1 MANLSWSNIQEARNY
16 LLKQCDWTQ
25 LVDVPLSDEDK
36 EKFFFIF
43 NRYFSKKYTKKSQ
56 LLNNK
61 NVDKSISLDLWY
73 YFMLDKPYPNWFW
86 SKSPKFEKTDI
97 PDSDFKLLFL
107 KLGLNKEQDLIITTP
122 DSIFQNKIKS
132 GVLNL
137 LDKIGSAFSYKK
149 QHIR

>member
-1 MANLSWSNIQEARNY
+1 MAELIDVANAMFRNKKDWKNITD
-16 LLKQCDWTQ
+16 L
-25 LVDVPLSDEDK
+25 DK

-43 NRYFSKKYTKKSQ
+43 NRYFSKKYTTKSQ

-61 NVDKSISLDLWY
+61 NVDKSTSLDLWY

-107 KLGLNKEQDLIITTP
+107 KLGLNKEQDLIY
-122 DSIFQNKIKS
+122 
-132 GVLNL
+132 L
-137 LDKIGSAFSYKK
+137 LDNYPDLIQEELKFYKTK
-149 QHIR
+149 TK

>member
-1 MANLSWSNIQEARNY
+1 MAELIDVANAMFRNKKDWKNITD
-16 LLKQCDWTQ
+16 L
-25 LVDVPLSDEDK
+25 DK

-43 NRYFSKKYTKKSQ
+43 NRYFSKKFTTKSQ

-61 NVDKSISLDLWY
+61 NVDKSTSLDLWY

-107 KLGLNKEQDLIITTP
+107 KLGLNKEQDLIYLLDNYP
-122 DSIFQNKIKS
+122 DLMQEELKFYKTKIK
-132 GVLNL
+132 
-137 LDKIGSAFSYKK
+137 
-149 QHIR
+149 

>member
-1 MANLSWSNIQEARNY
+1 MAELIDVANAMFRNKKDWKNITD
-16 LLKQCDWTQ
+16 L
-25 LVDVPLSDEDK
+25 DK

-43 NRYFSKKYTKKSQ
+43 NRYFSKLYTTKSQ

-61 NVDKSISLDLWY
+61 NVDKSTSLDLWY

-107 KLGLNKEQDLIITTP
+107 KLGLNKEEDLVYLLENYPDIIQEELK
-122 DSIFQNKIKS
+122 F
-132 GVLNL
+132 
-137 LDKIGSAFSYKK
+137 YKTK
-149 QHIR
+149 K